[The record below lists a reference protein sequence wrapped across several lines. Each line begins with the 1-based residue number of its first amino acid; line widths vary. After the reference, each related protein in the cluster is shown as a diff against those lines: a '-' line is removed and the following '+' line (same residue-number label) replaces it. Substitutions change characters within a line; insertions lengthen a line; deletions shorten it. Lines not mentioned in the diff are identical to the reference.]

1 MRSWRPLL
9 VFFSAGVVLIG
20 QQKPAVTPAA
30 FGKWETL
37 GTGDLSAD
45 GKWLAYSVRRVNTDE
60 ELRIASLTGARK
72 DIVAAFGRGP
82 QFSDNSRFLAYSIG
96 VSEAEQDKLK
106 KAKKP
111 VEDKLGILNL
121 ATGETVTIEKLSAF
135 AFSKGGRFLAMRKYP
150 PERPSTAPAPTPPSP
165 RGRVE
170 TPDAA
175 ADAPGA
181 TLVVRDLETGADA
194 TFGNVSSYAWSEAS
208 PYLAMTISAEG
219 KTGNGVQVFNPASS
233 QLRVLDSGAAIY
245 KGLAWRK
252 DSDDLAVL
260 KSKADEKFEDD
271 THILLAWK
279 ALEHKYTF
287 DPAATAGIPAGQR
300 IVAFR
305 PLSWSDDGSAI
316 FFGIAEWEAKPEKPS
331 KEAEKDKKS
340 DTAEDEQAEVDVWH
354 TRDPHAIP
362 EQKLRADRD
371 RERNLLAA
379 WRPESGAVVVLG
391 ADLKEGIT
399 LVKGQKH
406 AIVLDALPYEKQDM
420 FGRRVEDLYVLDTLT
435 GKRVKIESGLEYEMG
450 SSPDGRY
457 VLYFRGDHYWTYDI
471 QTGTRAD
478 ISKNIPPALWN
489 HDYDHPVKQ
498 KPPYGVAGW
507 SKAGRSVLIYDEY
520 DIWEGLPDGSKATKL
535 TNGAP
540 EQIRHRYVK
549 LDPKEEFIDLDK
561 PVYLSLYGQWT
572 KRTGYARLTKTAAG
586 QTVDRLLWMDKGAS
600 RLAKGKDSAVFA
612 YVVEDFNESPNYFT
626 AAGDLKDPHQM
637 SDTNPFQKDYAWG
650 RSELIDY
657 KNERGERSQAALF
670 YPANYEAGRKYPMIV
685 YIYEIVSN
693 VVHRYNVP
701 SDRAPYSPA
710 VFTSK
715 GYFVYEPDITY
726 RPRDPG
732 VSAVQSVVP
741 AVKKIIDMGLVDA
754 KRIGIV
760 GHSWGAYQTCFL
772 ATNTNIF
779 AAAVAGAPLTD
790 LVSMYGS
797 VYWNNGIPETGHYE
811 TGQER
816 MEVPLWDDPQA
827 YIRNSPV
834 FSLPKMTAPL
844 LVAFG
849 DKDGA
854 VDWHQGIE
862 MYNMARRLSKEMV
875 LLVYAGENHSL
886 AKKAN
891 QMDYHN
897 RIVDWFDHY
906 LAGAPAKDWM
916 VKGQTYLEREKE
928 LKRLKKGTTTPVVAT
943 N

>member
-1 MRSWRPLL
+1 MRSWSLL
-9 VFFSAGVVLIG
+9 LLFTAAMLIAE
-20 QQKPAVTPAA
+20 QKPAAPPAA
-30 FGKWETL
+30 FAKWETL
-37 GTGDLSAD
+37 GTGDLSPD
-45 GKWLAYSVRRVNTDE
+45 GKWLVYSIRHVNTDE
-60 ELRIASLTGARK
+60 ELRVASLTGARK
-72 DIVAAFGRGP
+72 EIVAAFGRRP
-82 QFSDNSRFLAYSIG
+82 LFSDDSRFLAYAIG
-96 VSEAEQDKLK
+96 MSEAEHDKLK
-106 KAKKP
+106 KSKKP
-111 VEDKLGILNL
+111 IEDKLGILNL
-121 ATGETVTIEKLSAF
+121 STGETVVIEKVDAF
-135 AFSKGGRFLAMRKYP
+135 AFSKDGRFLAMRKYA
-150 PERPSTAPAPTPPSP
+150 PERPSTTPAPTQPP
-165 RGRVE
+165 
-170 TPDAA
+170 
-175 ADAPGA
+175 ADPPGA
-181 TLVVRDLETGADA
+181 TLVVRDLETQSDA
-194 TFGNVSSYAWSEAS
+194 TFGNVSSFAWSEAG

-219 KTGNGVQVFNPASS
+219 KIGNGVQVFNPATSHL
-233 QLRVLDSGAAIY
+233 QVLDSGSALY

-252 DSDDLAVL
+252 DSNDLAVL
-260 KSKADEKFEDD
+260 KSKTDEKFEDD

-279 ALEHKYTF
+279 ALDHKYQF
-287 DPAATAGIPAGQR
+287 DPATSPEIPAAHR
-300 IVAFR
+300 IVASR
-305 PLSWSDDGSAI
+305 SPSWSDDGSAI
-316 FFGIAEWEAKPEKPS
+316 FFGIAEWEPKIERPAD
-331 KEAEKDKKS
+331 KDKKKDS
-340 DTAEDEQAEVDVWH
+340 DDEEQAEVDVWH

-362 EQKLRADRD
+362 EQKLRAERD

-379 WRPESGAVVVLG
+379 WRPESGALVVLG
-391 ADLKEGIT
+391 MDLKEQIT

-406 AIVLDALPYEKQDM
+406 ALVLDTLPYEKQDM
-420 FGRRVEDLYVLDTLT
+420 FGHHIEDLYVVDTST
-435 GKRVKIESGLEYEMG
+435 AKRVKIEPGIEYEMG
-450 SSPDGRY
+450 ASPDGRY

-471 QTGTRAD
+471 QTGARAD
-478 ISKNIPPALWN
+478 ISQNIPTPLWN

-507 SKAGRSVLIYDEY
+507 TKAGRSVLIYDEY
-520 DIWEGLPDGSKATKL
+520 DIWDVLPDGSKATKL
-535 TNGAP
+535 TTGAV

-572 KRTGYARLTKTAAG
+572 KRSGYARLTKAASG
-586 QTVDRLLWMDKGAS
+586 ETVDRLLWMDKTAG
-600 RLAKGKDSAVFA
+600 RLAKAKDTDVFA
-612 YVVEDFNESPNYFT
+612 YVVEDFNVTPNYLS
-626 AAGDLKDPHQM
+626 AAGDLKNPHQV

-650 RSELIDY
+650 HSELIDY

-670 YPANYEAGRKYPMIV
+670 YPANYQAGKKYPMIV

-741 AVKKIIDMGLVDA
+741 AVKKIIDMGVVDP

-772 ATNTNIF
+772 ATNTNLF

-834 FSLPKMTAPL
+834 YALPKMTAPL

-862 MYNMARRLSKEMV
+862 MYNMARRLGKEMV
-875 LLVYAGENHSL
+875 LLVYAGENHGL

-891 QMDYHN
+891 QIDYHN

-928 LKRLKKGTTTPVVAT
+928 LKRLKKGNAPPVVAT

>member
-1 MRSWRPLL
+1 MRSWPLL
-9 VFFSAGVVLIG
+9 AFFSTGALLIG
-20 QQKPAVTPAA
+20 QQKPSLTPAA

-37 GTGDLSAD
+37 AAGDLSPD
-45 GKWLAYSVRRVNTDE
+45 GKWLAYSIRRVSDE
-60 ELRIASLTGARK
+60 ELRIASVPGARK
-72 DIVAAFGRGP
+72 EIIAAFGLRP
-82 QFSDNSRFLAYSIG
+82 VFSDDSRFLAYAIG
-96 VSEAEQDKLK
+96 MSEAERDKLK

-111 VEDKLGILNL
+111 AEDKLGILNL
-121 ATGETVTIEKLSAF
+121 ASGETVVIEKIDGF
-135 AFSKGGRFLAMRKYP
+135 AFSKGGRFLAMRKYA
-150 PERPSTAPAPTPPSP
+150 PERPSATPPS
-165 RGRVE
+165 
-170 TPDAA
+170 TDTASK
-175 ADAPGA
+175 DTPGA
-181 TLVVRDLETGADA
+181 TLVVRDLQTGTDT
-194 TFGNVSSYAWSEAS
+194 TFGNVASYAWSELG
-208 PYLAMTISAEG
+208 PYLAMTISADG

-260 KSKADEKFEDD
+260 KSKSDENFEDD

-279 ALEHKYTF
+279 GLDRKYEF

-300 IVAFR
+300 IVSFR

-316 FFGIAEWEAKPEKPS
+316 FFGIAEWERKPEKPAS
-331 KEAEKDKKS
+331 EKSAKDGDKNA
-340 DTAEDEQAEVDVWH
+340 DDEQAEVDVWH

-371 RERNLLAA
+371 RERNLLAT
-379 WRPESGAVVVLG
+379 WRLESSSVVVLG

-406 AIVLDALPYEKQDM
+406 AIVLDALPYQQQGM
-420 FGRRVEDLYVLDTLT
+420 FGRRVEDLYVLDAVT
-435 GKRVKIESGLEYEMG
+435 GQRSKIEPALEYEMG
-450 SSPDGRY
+450 ASPDGRY
-457 VLYFRGDHYWTYDI
+457 VLYFRGDHYFTYDI
-471 QTGTRAD
+471 QTGARAD
-478 ISKNIPPALWN
+478 ISKTIPTPLWN
-489 HDYDHPVKQ
+489 HEYDHPVKQ

-507 SKAGRSVLIYDEY
+507 TKAGHSVLIYDEY
-520 DIWEGLPDGSKATKL
+520 DIWEVLPDGSKATRL

-540 EQIRHRYVK
+540 EQIRYRYVK
-549 LDPKEEFIDLDK
+549 LDPKEEFIDLEK

-572 KRTGYARLTKTAAG
+572 KRSGYARLTTSAAG
-586 QTVDRLLWMDKGAS
+586 HTVDRLLWVDKSAS
-600 RLAKGKDSAVFA
+600 RLAKAKDAAVFA
-612 YVVEDFNESPNYFT
+612 YVVEDFDVSPNYFT
-626 AAGDLKDPHQM
+626 AAGDLKDPHQVT
-637 SDTNPFQKDYAWG
+637 DTNPFQKDYAWG

-657 KNERGERSQAALF
+657 KNERGERSQAGLF
-670 YPANYEAGRKYPMIV
+670 YPANYEAGKKYPMIV

-701 SDRAPYSPA
+701 SERAPYSPA

-741 AVKKIIDMGLVDA
+741 AVKKIIDLGLVDA

-772 ATNTNIF
+772 ATNTNLF

-834 FSLPKMTAPL
+834 YGLPKMTAPL

-862 MYNMARRLSKEMV
+862 MYNMARRLGKDMV

-886 AKKAN
+886 AKKPN
-891 QMDYHN
+891 QIDYHN

-928 LKRLKKGTTTPVVAT
+928 LKRLKKAPTTPVVAT